1 MLNKPLCVLFIVI
14 ILLITAV
21 NLGLHFKFGY
31 SSEENITETITDKIH
46 SNVNSSDIGN
56 VTTVHVNSTTVACL
70 VLAITGIILSLVS
83 LIATIR
89 LFHRFTGTRTEA
101 VTSPTNIGQSEAQLS
116 VSNYNSQQLPMNP
129 PLQYNPY
136 AVQFQNLPLKYTPH
150 KVSPAPPP
158 LPPTTHVSSP
168 PQSVTS
174 MCSASS
180 NYPPTSCAKMNT

>member
-56 VTTVHVNSTTVACL
+56 VTTEHVNSTTVASL

-101 VTSPTNIGQSEAQLS
+101 VMSPTNIGQSEAQLS

-129 PLQYNPY
+129 PLQYNPPCCSFPELASTIY
-136 AVQFQNLPLKYTPH
+136 PLSSEF
-150 KVSPAPPP
+150 SPSPSPSYY
-158 LPPTTHVSSP
+158 THV
-168 PQSVTS
+168 
-174 MCSASS
+174 
-180 NYPPTSCAKMNT
+180 